1 MLALYAH
8 AYRLVVRELKR
19 QPALLLTKF
28 TTVIGRTIALGSASL
43 AFVCSIWLLADN
55 PHAHAATLFGYH
67 SAINTTSLVQVLAFK
82 PNGPV
87 PFGPFGFLVTGLA
100 RIARLCRA
108 EVRGARAGHV
118 EAAVVRPT
126 RRAASSRPE
135 GDAAA
140 GSLSLGISL
149 RFARECI
156 RTLGLNETHPVAG
169 ARREL
174 VDHFER
180 YAGSAGLR
188 PVVELYEQ
196 ARTFDGEP
204 AVGEATVLVLHAP
217 DIPFV
222 QLAEALTDYA
232 RHQQDEARTF
242 FWLSAF
248 AGQNEPLFDAVSMVR
263 FVGRVA
269 IALEKWD
276 SPLPMELLAQAVQL
290 NARALDRVDVAI
302 ALPEQERARLARAV
316 AEAPEATRDTM
327 LAATLAGLEES
338 IRAAP
343 SLLALSRAHVA
354 HARET
359 PGSEDVPP

>member
-87 PFGPFGFLVTGLA
+87 PFGPFGFLATGLA

-108 EVRGARAGHV
+108 EVRGARASHG
-118 EAAVVRPT
+118 EP
-126 RRAASSRPE
+126 SRPE

-180 YAGSAGLR
+180 YAGGAGLR

-217 DIPFV
+217 EMPFV
-222 QLAEALTDYA
+222 QLAEALTDYT

-248 AGQNEPLFDAVSMVR
+248 AGQNVPLFDAISMVR
-263 FVGRVA
+263 SVGRVA

-276 SPLPMELLAQAVQL
+276 SPLPMELLAQAAQL

-302 ALPEQERARLARAV
+302 ALPEQERARLTRAV
-316 AEAPEATRDTM
+316 AEAPEATRDMM
-327 LAATLAGLEES
+327 LAATLASLEES

-359 PGSEDVPP
+359 LGSEDVPPSS